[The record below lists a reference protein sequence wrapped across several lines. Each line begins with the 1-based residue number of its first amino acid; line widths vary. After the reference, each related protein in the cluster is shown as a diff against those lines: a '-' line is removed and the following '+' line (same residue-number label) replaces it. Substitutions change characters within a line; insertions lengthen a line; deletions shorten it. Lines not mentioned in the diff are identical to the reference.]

1 MFSLSEFSVV
11 RLSLIDVRRRYL
23 PVLFGGLFAVPIFVS
38 AQAVPDAGSIQRD
51 LAAPPLIPSP
61 KFESAPIPE
70 SNETTQNT
78 GAQFSVDEF
87 VVSGVSLMSADEVDA
102 ALSPW
107 VGREVYFSE
116 LQQALDAVN
125 LLYADNGWLART
137 QFPVQDVVDGRVM
150 VEVLEARFGRLET
163 GSAEDLPISEN
174 RVFKTLMPH
183 MSNSEMLSVE
193 GLNLGL
199 NQLNS
204 LPGVSLQAALAA
216 GEQDGSIDILISSGS
231 ASTFTGSFLLDN
243 WGHASTGSERLS
255 VNFNINNP
263 SHSGDQLSVNL
274 MSSEAVHYGRLG
286 YSVPLGYAGGR
297 LSVGASQL
305 EYKLIGDFAILQS
318 LGDAN
323 TLTAEVT
330 RPLLSSASSGVTL
343 ALGYSSSNYLNEA
356 NGTVVSEKSLQA
368 SSLSVYGYW
377 LSDSL
382 NPSLTQWS
390 LGLNAGDLDLSDNLD
405 NQEADAEGLGT
416 AGNFEKLN
424 LSLSHIKPLS
434 QNSKLIV
441 SLAGQYAEK
450 NLDSS
455 QKFSLGGP
463 RGMRAHPSSEGA
475 GDDGLMLNIELETAL
490 SPATK
495 LSVFYDMGEV
505 RLSKNPIASGLATPN
520 KYSLRGWGVTASR
533 VFGRS
538 SALKLTLGR
547 RIGSNPAASETTGN
561 DNDGTLKENR
571 LWLSWVSN
579 F

>member
-1 MFSLSEFSVV
+1 MI
-11 RLSLIDVRRRYL
+11 RLSLVNVRQCYL
-23 PVLFGGLFAVPIFVS
+23 LVLIASVS
-38 AQAVPDAGSIQRD
+38 TCAISVTAQVVPDAGSIQRD
-51 LAAPPLIPSP
+51 LAAPQVVPSP
-61 KFESAPIPE
+61 QFESAPIPE
-70 SNETTQNT
+70 SNETPQSS
-78 GAQFSVDEF
+78 GAQFTVDEF
-87 VVSGVSLMSADEVDA
+87 VVSGVSLLSAAEVDE

-107 VGREVYFSE
+107 LGRELYFSE

-137 QFPVQDVVDGRVM
+137 QFPVQDVADGRVM
-150 VEVLEARFGRLET
+150 VEVLEARFGRLATE
-163 GSAEDLPISEN
+163 SAEDLPISAS

-199 NQLNS
+199 NQLNR

-216 GEQDGSIDILISSGS
+216 GEQDGSIDILISSAS
-231 ASTFTGSFLLDN
+231 ASMFTGSVLLDN

-255 VNFNINNP
+255 LNFNINNP
-263 SHSGDQLSVNL
+263 RHSGDQLSVNL

-286 YSVPLGYAGGR
+286 YSVPLGYAGAR

-323 TLTAEVT
+323 TFTAEVT

-382 NPSLTQWS
+382 SPSLSPNLSPSLTQWS
-390 LGLNAGDLDLSDNLD
+390 IGLNAGDLDLSDNLD
-405 NQEADAEGLGT
+405 NQQADAEGLRA
-416 AGNFEKLN
+416 AGSFEKLN

-441 SLAGQYAEK
+441 SLAGQYAGK

-475 GDDGLMLNIELETAL
+475 GDDGLMLNIELETVL
-490 SPATK
+490 SPGTK
-495 LSVFYDMGEV
+495 LSVFYDTSEI
-505 RLSKNPIASGLATPN
+505 RLSKDPIASGLATPN

-533 VFGRS
+533 TFGRS

-547 RIGSNPAASETTGN
+547 RIGGNPAASETTGN

-571 LWLSWVSN
+571 LWLNWVSN